1 MSRCHHNDSMSV
13 SPVSIAE
20 HKHRKLKNVSKRPD
34 SYAGIADLV
43 CGHNIALDMWIVPAT
58 P

>member
-1 MSRCHHNDSMSV
+1 MSV

-20 HKHRKLKNVSKRPD
+20 HNHRRLKHVSKRPD
-34 SYAGIADLV
+34 SYASIADLV

>member
-1 MSRCHHNDSMSV
+1 MSV

-20 HKHRKLKNVSKRPD
+20 PNHRRLKHVSKRPD
-34 SYAGIADLV
+34 SYASIADLV